1 MKIAV
6 IGGIGSG
13 KSRVIE
19 CLDQLGERTCD
30 CDKIY
35 KDILKDREYI
45 RQVGELF
52 GVVTDGEIDKKA
64 LAEIVFSDEAQLKKL
79 NALAHPLVFKRVDDI
94 YKEGEGNLY
103 VEVSA
108 FDESMAKYFD
118 EIVYVKSEQCQR
130 VERIKIRNNFEENY
144 ILSIIAKQ
152 MSAEKMQGIA
162 DFVIVNDSTLE
173 ELYRQVEYLIAF
185 HTFD

>member
-13 KSRVIE
+13 KSQVIE
-19 CLDQLGERTCD
+19 CLAQLGERTCD

-35 KDILKDREYI
+35 KDILLDSQYI
-45 RQVGELF
+45 SQVGELF
-52 GVVTDGEIDKKA
+52 GVVKDGKIDTKA
-64 LAEIVFSDEAQLKKL
+64 LAQIVFSDETQLQKL
-79 NALAHPLVFKRVDDI
+79 NAIAHPLVFKRVDEI
-94 YKEGEGNLY
+94 YQEQEGNLY

-108 FDESMAKYFD
+108 FDKNMANYFD
-118 EIVYVKSEQCQR
+118 EIVYVKSSQCQR
-130 VERIKIRNNFEENY
+130 VERIKLRNNFEENY
-144 ILSIIAKQ
+144 ILSIMSKQ
-152 MSAEKMQGIA
+152 MSAEEMQDIA